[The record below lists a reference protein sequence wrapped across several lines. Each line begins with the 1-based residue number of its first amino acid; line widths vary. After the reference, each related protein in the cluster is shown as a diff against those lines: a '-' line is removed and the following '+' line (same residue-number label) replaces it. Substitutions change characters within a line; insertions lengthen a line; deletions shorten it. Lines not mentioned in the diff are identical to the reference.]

1 MTASMVEHAK
11 STITVAENGNLH
23 IHVPLQ
29 IRKMQGR
36 KLIIA
41 PHALDGEIPDA
52 PEPVQPAL
60 IQALAR
66 AFAWAELIESGQ
78 VKSIAALARALNVDG
93 SYVARILKLTTLA
106 PDIIHSILNGE
117 EPNGL
122 SLAKLTHYF
131 SEDWEEQRK
140 FFGYNAKLE
149 IS

>member
-1 MTASMVEHAK
+1 MTQYAQP
-11 STITVAENGNLH
+11 TITVAENGDMH

-60 IQALAR
+60 IQALGR
-66 AFAWAELIESGQ
+66 AFAWTELIESGR

-93 SYVARILKLTTLA
+93 SYAARILKLTTLA
-106 PDIIHSILNGE
+106 PDIIQAILNGE
-117 EPNGL
+117 EPDGL
-122 SLAKLTHYF
+122 SLAKLTESF
-131 SEDWEEQRK
+131 PEDWTEQRIR
-140 FFGYNAKLE
+140 FSF
-149 IS
+149 I